1 MSFWV
6 DFWTN
11 MVLKIGVL
19 GLGLTKLLTKNIII
33 FLHPR
38 RIRYFLV
45 ERIRLSL

>member
-6 DFWTN
+6 DF
-11 MVLKIGVL
+11 LGLGQAEIGVL

-38 RIRYFLV
+38 RIRYFLT